1 MLSQGRRVSGNA
13 RLLYA
18 GAAIALFC
26 VEVAIALFVNDAFV
40 RPYVG
45 DVLAILLVYT
55 ALRAAT
61 PLSLRA
67 ALATTLAIAVL
78 IEVAQAAKL
87 LSALGLGENRLARIV
102 FGGSFDWLDLLA
114 YAAGGIVIVGIE
126 LARPGKGA

>member
-1 MLSQGRRVSGNA
+1 MSGYPRIA
-13 RLLYA
+13 YA
-18 GAAIALFC
+18 AAALALVC
-26 VEVAIALFVNDAFV
+26 IEVAIALFVNDAFV

-45 DVLAILLVYT
+45 DVLAILLVY
-55 ALRAAT
+55 AFLRAAT
-61 PLSLRA
+61 PLSLRS

-102 FGGSFDWLDLLA
+102 FGGSFDWLDLAA

-126 LARPGKGA
+126 LARPGRGAERGA

>member
-1 MLSQGRRVSGNA
+1 MLSQGRSVSGNA

-61 PLSLRA
+61 PLSLRS

-87 LSALGLGENRLARIV
+87 LSALGLGENGLARIV

>member
-1 MLSQGRRVSGNA
+1 MLSQGRSVSDNA

>member
-1 MLSQGRRVSGNA
+1 MLSQGRSASGNA

-61 PLSLRA
+61 PLSLRS